1 MDRRPRRGLAALA
14 LALSLLV
21 LDAAPARAGGW
32 TRPEGSTYLKVWT
45 RSLVGRRVYVDGRD
59 FVTLPA
65 TYQDHQ
71 LSAYAELGLRE
82 DLSLVGGA
90 VPFGFVAYDGASEPY
105 FGGAWG
111 GVRQRLFA
119 TSAAVAAA
127 EVHAGWR
134 PSTTLAEGRIDGR
147 RFLVRPQVGALWI
160 DGELQLGVPLGFGW
174 LAVSGGGRAFTSDAL
189 RPAFKASAQLGW
201 VVGERLNLDLHL
213 TFWHSVGPLGDI
225 DALGAG
231 QTRYLGF
238 GLGASYRVGERLAIV
253 GGFDGVAYAYRNAA
267 TPSIQLGVELR

>member
-1 MDRRPRRGLAALA
+1 VDRRPRRGLAALA

-189 RPAFKASAQLGW
+189 RPAFKASAQLG
-201 VVGERLNLDLHL
+201 
-213 TFWHSVGPLGDI
+213 
-225 DALGAG
+225 
-231 QTRYLGF
+231 
-238 GLGASYRVGERLAIV
+238 
-253 GGFDGVAYAYRNAA
+253 
-267 TPSIQLGVELR
+267 